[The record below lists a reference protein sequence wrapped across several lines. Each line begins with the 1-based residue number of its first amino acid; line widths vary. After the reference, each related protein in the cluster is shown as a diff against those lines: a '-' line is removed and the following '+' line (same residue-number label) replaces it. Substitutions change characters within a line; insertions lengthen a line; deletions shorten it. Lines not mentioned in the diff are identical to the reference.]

1 MLELDMIEAVAGRMV
16 TSMYKVLKNEH
27 EYAMNEGLT
36 ESGADEAVR
45 TAIEK
50 LYNAMKEVDNGD

>member
-1 MLELDMIEAVAGRMV
+1 MLEFDMIDAVAGRMV

-36 ESGADEAVR
+36 ESGADEAAR
-45 TAIEK
+45 IAIEK
-50 LYNAMKEVDNGD
+50 LYQAMKEVDNE